1 MLAVDNQQLNLTGD
15 IVDEPHRIER
25 GSLRVPNGA
34 GLGVQLSQQKLEQY
48 RAEQIGRP
56 YLDVD
61 RLDWFPAKP
70 QY

>member
-1 MLAVDNQQLNLTGD
+1 MLAIDNQQPNLTGD

-25 GSLRVPNGA
+25 GSLRASNRA
-34 GLGVQLSQQKLEQY
+34 GLGVQAHQQKLEEY